1 MRKAHQMVAL
11 IGLAVTATMAGS
23 LVAPAAAQ
31 TASAQAA
38 YQDIEQTFGFVPDFF
53 KKMPE
58 AAIAGA
64 WMEMKSLQLNPKTK
78 LDGKTKELIG
88 LAVSAQIPCHYCVY
102 FHTQAAKANG
112 ATDDEIKEAVAMAG
126 ITRHWSTVL
135 NGMDIDF
142 VTFKSDTDAAL
153 KAAGE
158 RTGSTTGMTKR

>member
-1 MRKAHQMVAL
+1 MRRAHQVIAL
-11 IGLAVTATMAGS
+11 IGLAVSANASTQ

-31 TASAQAA
+31 NASAQAA

-53 KKMPE
+53 RKVPE

-88 LAVSAQIPCHYCVY
+88 LAVSAQVPCHYCVY
-102 FHTQAAKANG
+102 FHTQAAKASG
-112 ATDDEIKEAVAMAG
+112 ATDEEIKEAVAMAG

-135 NGMDIDF
+135 NGMDIDLAA
-142 VTFKSDTDAAL
+142 FKRDTDAAL

-158 RTGSTTGMTKR
+158 RTGSTTGMRTR